1 LTSPNVYQG
10 MASTCS
16 IARERERGGEREHSW
31 RIREGTYVVE
41 VKEAK
46 GP

>member
-1 LTSPNVYQG
+1 MFTREWPQLAQLHE
-10 MASTCS
+10 
-16 IARERERGGEREHSW
+16 REREGEREHSW

>member
-1 LTSPNVYQG
+1 MFTREWPQLAQLH
-10 MASTCS
+10 
-16 IARERERGGEREHSW
+16 ERERGGGEREHSW